1 MFLTVFAIAA
11 AGCSMPN
18 WRVGQEK
25 VDPKKI
31 DKTASQL
38 DAEKRAASYIKL
50 RTEPP
55 VPDPKAAVQDVHQ
68 VAVGLSSSLGEPRV
82 EVTLEDRDRVVSE
95 LRQAL
100 VEKDRQIE
108 AWRSWARKYAGTPLE
123 GTGIDLAGP
132 AGLLAFAGVIAACIL
147 VPGFGYLVLRI
158 VPALWGLVKRT
169 AVGIESFAADHAS
182 EGELLKQG
190 YLGRKMDTRDKK
202 IIRRS
207 VKPKIRPEELVTGTR
222 APFPIS

>member
-1 MFLTVFAIAA
+1 M
-11 AGCSMPN
+11 AGCVLPEY
-18 WRVGQEK
+18 RVFQEK
-25 VDPKKI
+25 VDVRKVEK
-31 DKTASQL
+31 SSEEL
-38 DAEKRAASYIKL
+38 EAEKRAAAFIKV
-50 RTEPP
+50 RTTPP
-55 VPDPKAAVQDVHQ
+55 VPDAPAAVRDVHQ
-68 VAVGLSSSLGEPRV
+68 VATELSSSLGEPRV
-82 EVTLEDRDRVVSE
+82 EVKLEDKEKILAE
-95 LRQAL
+95 LREAL
-100 VEKDRQIE
+100 VEKDRKIE
-108 AWRSWARKYAGTPLE
+108 AWRNWARKYAGTPLE